1 MKRLFTY
8 SLRVYDFIR
17 DAVLAIFHY
26 RRRTNVC
33 ILPHPHTHTH
43 TQKKIIKKNHLVHD
57 NYCTCNKWV

>member
-8 SLRVYDFIR
+8 SLRVYDFMR
-17 DAVLAIFHY
+17 DAVLVIFHY

-33 ILPHPHTHTH
+33 ILSHPQNKTK
-43 TQKKIIKKNHLVHD
+43 QKKNHLVHD

>member
-17 DAVLAIFHY
+17 DAVLVIFHY

-33 ILPHPHTHTH
+33 ILSHP
-43 TQKKIIKKNHLVHD
+43 QKKKK
-57 NYCTCNKWV
+57 KEKKKSFGA

>member
-17 DAVLAIFHY
+17 DAVLVIFHY

-33 ILPHPHTHTH
+33 ILSHPHK
-43 TQKKIIKKNHLVHD
+43 KKIIWCMIIIVHVI
-57 NYCTCNKWV
+57 NGYSR